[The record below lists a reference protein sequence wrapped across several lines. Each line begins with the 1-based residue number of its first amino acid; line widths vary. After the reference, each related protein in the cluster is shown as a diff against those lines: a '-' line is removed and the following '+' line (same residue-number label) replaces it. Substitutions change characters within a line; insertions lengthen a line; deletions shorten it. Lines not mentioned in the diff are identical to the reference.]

1 MSTFTADEHGIL
13 AEIQGPFASETLPNS
28 ENSDVLT
35 VRYLSDEHWL
45 DIAIA
50 PTIPQSLS
58 NEDYEIAGDPKTG
71 VFEVTVCVE
80 LREAGD
86 DDGNTSDYR
95 YEDILDGPVS
105 YDEAV
110 KAARF
115 YIENIKPDEEL
126 SRFEN

>member
-1 MSTFTADEHGIL
+1 MSTFTADEHGII
-13 AEIQGPFASETLPNS
+13 AERQGPFAPEILPNS

-35 VRYLSDEHWL
+35 ARYLSDEHQL

-50 PTIPQSLS
+50 PTIPPSLT
-58 NEDYEIAGDPKTG
+58 NEDYDVVGDPATAK
-71 VFEVTVCVE
+71 FQVTVCVE

-95 YEDILDGPVS
+95 YEDILDAPVS

-110 KAARF
+110 KAARD
-115 YIENIKPDEEL
+115 YIENIVPDQEL

>member
-1 MSTFTADEHGIL
+1 MSTFTTDEHGIL
-13 AEIQGPFASETLPNS
+13 AEIQGPFAPEILPDS

-58 NEDYEIAGDPKTG
+58 NEDYEIAGNIKTG
-71 VFEVTVCVE
+71 VFEVTLCVE

-95 YEDILDGPVS
+95 YEDILDAPVS

>member
-1 MSTFTADEHGIL
+1 MSTFTADEYGIF
-13 AEIQGPFASETLPNS
+13 AERQGPFAPEILPNS
-28 ENSDVLT
+28 ENYDVLT
-35 VRYLSDEHWL
+35 VRYQSDEHWL

-58 NEDYEIAGDPKTG
+58 NEDYEIAGDPKAG

-95 YEDILDGPVS
+95 YEDILDAPVS
-105 YDEAV
+105 YEEAV
-110 KAARF
+110 KAARD
-115 YIENIKPDEEL
+115 YIENVIPDQEL